1 VARAVVVAAALAG
14 CAEAAVSVDGRRD
27 AGASARPAHER
38 VDCDVATVL
47 EYCGGGTCHYDSA
60 ARDVASDL
68 VLWEREAARI
78 PDDVPASLV
87 GARATYH
94 NVPDP
99 ERCPSPAELRVD
111 PSNVG
116 ASLLLSKL
124 DGTHT
129 CGVEMP
135 KFPYP
140 EWGTA
145 ENPGPQRAGM
155 IQCIRDWVALLVED
169 YAQAP

>member
-1 VARAVVVAAALAG
+1 VARSVVAAVAVAG
-14 CAEAAVSVDGRRD
+14 CAETTGSADARRD
-27 AGASARPAHER
+27 GASALPAHER

-47 EYCGGGTCHYDSA
+47 EYCGGGTCHYDNA
-60 ARDVASDL
+60 ASDVASDL

-78 PDDVPASLV
+78 PDDVHTSLV
-87 GARATYH
+87 GVRATYR

-99 ERCPSPAELRVD
+99 ERCPSNAELRVD
-111 PSNVG
+111 PSNIE

-124 DGTHT
+124 DGTQA

-155 IQCIRDWVALLVED
+155 IQCVRDWVALLVED
-169 YAQAP
+169 YAQTP